1 MTKIVNSDRFFRVY
15 DNIPINTRK
24 ELIVIIDDKPITWD
38 IAYKEIKNESSLGYK
53 IFNKLVKLKF
63 I

>member
-1 MTKIVNSDRFFRVY
+1 MTKIVNSDIFFRVY

-24 ELIVIIDDKPITWD
+24 ELVVIIEDKPITWD
-38 IAYKEIKNESSLGYK
+38 IAYKEIKNETHLGNK

>member
-1 MTKIVNSDRFFRVY
+1 MTKIVNSDIFFRVY
-15 DNIPINTRK
+15 YNIPINTRK

-53 IFNKLVKLKF
+53 IFNELVKLKF

>member
-53 IFNKLVKLKF
+53 IFNELVKLKF